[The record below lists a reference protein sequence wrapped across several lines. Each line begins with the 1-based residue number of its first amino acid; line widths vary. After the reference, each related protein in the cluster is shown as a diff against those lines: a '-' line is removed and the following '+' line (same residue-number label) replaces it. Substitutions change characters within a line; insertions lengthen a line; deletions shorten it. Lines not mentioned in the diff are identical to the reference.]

1 MRSPDAFA
9 VFDSLTEKQHQTLRL
24 AARHRTSKQIAN
36 ALNLAPVTI
45 DKRIEGV
52 RSRLGAIPRADLLRL
67 YGEWSDAYDRTIC
80 DPIIL
85 GEQADQP
92 ALISE
97 QLSGE
102 TLRFDDS
109 VVFDARASWDRS
121 SGWLRPGLNP
131 SDLGVIGKLLVMLG
145 SAIAILMVAVLSM
158 AFADALMSMV
168 KR

>member
-1 MRSPDAFA
+1 MSPQDAFA

-52 RSRLGAIPRADLLRL
+52 RARLGAIPRSDLLRL
-67 YGEWSDAYDRTIC
+67 YAEWRDAYDQTIC

-85 GEQADQP
+85 GDHPGQP
-92 ALISE
+92 ALKAE
-97 QLSGE
+97 QLPGE
-102 TLRFDDS
+102 MLLFEDS

-121 SGWLRPGLNP
+121 SGWLRPGINP
-131 SDLGVIGKLLVMLG
+131 SDLGVIGKLLVILG
-145 SAIAILMVAVLSM
+145 GAIAILIVAVLSM

-168 KR
+168 QK